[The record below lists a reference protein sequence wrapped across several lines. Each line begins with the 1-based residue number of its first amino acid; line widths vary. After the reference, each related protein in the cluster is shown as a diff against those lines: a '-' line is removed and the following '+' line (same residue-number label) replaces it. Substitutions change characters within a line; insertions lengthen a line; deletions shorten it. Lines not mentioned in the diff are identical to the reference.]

1 MNFHAQCMSIIFHCT
16 HKKGAPPIREKVS
29 CSDSSHQPHVTLNL
43 PAHYITY
50 YLIMSLLK
58 GPSGV
63 DNRSPLH
70 FLLGYGVNVA
80 PAKMLTLHLSLQ
92 TPSPS
97 LLWTPRSPPA
107 CWIPSECLPSDVTLL
122 LPQCVS
128 QPRPLSSSYLYL
140 NRLLVCPL
148 PQLPV
153 GYYIWPVD
161 S

>member
-1 MNFHAQCMSIIFHCT
+1 MHHPDCHSADHSPTELHNHGLRKVIFSVRTIFSESNVVYKQTFIHLLHT
-16 HKKGAPPIREKVS
+16 
-29 CSDSSHQPHVTLNL
+29 VTGSGTTYLN
-43 PAHYITY
+43 T
-50 YLIMSLLK
+50 SLLK

-107 CWIPSECLPSDVTLL
+107 CWVPSECLSSDVTFL

-128 QPRPLSSSYLYL
+128 QPRPS
-140 NRLLVCPL
+140 
-148 PQLPV
+148 
-153 GYYIWPVD
+153 
-161 S
+161 